1 MHNIEPAHHALQ
13 QEGGFGKG
21 KELKQP
27 ITRVIRK
34 LHLNKEEK
42 LLLWEQWHVTVSTIK
57 PHNSTVIRHS

>member
-27 ITRVIRK
+27 ITRVIR
-34 LHLNKEEK
+34 NFI
-42 LLLWEQWHVTVSTIK
+42 EQRRKIVIMGTVACNGQ
-57 PHNSTVIRHS
+57 HNQTTQ